1 MSEFEKYRA
10 TLTTVNLLMSANCCR
25 HAFDYQQ
32 SEIDQLKAKNK
43 SLVHAVVNANAETKK
58 WAHNYWDGVERNA
71 EYGAMLLSNPD
82 SLEFSCFKKEKEIE
96 KLKAEKAGLEKR
108 LKAVDEIMNDYYTGS
123 FEDAPELAGWI
134 STALRGEHD

>member
-32 SEIDQLKAKNK
+32 SEIDQLKAKLNTANLFRK
-43 SLVHAVVNANAETKK
+43 GDGNTIENATKVMNEMREQIQK
-58 WAHNYWDGVERNA
+58 LQKER
-71 EYGAMLLSNPD
+71 D
-82 SLEFSCFKKEKEIE
+82 Q
-96 KLKAEKAGLEKR
+96 LKAEKAGLEKR

-134 STALRGEHD
+134 STALRGERE